1 MPAAAALTQWCS
13 AWRGMGEGEGERPSG
28 RMSSDALVAAAWAGA
43 GRTSDLSAQ
52 VPICAG
58 LARERDAGSRGAE
71 KALSVFELTGGR
83 FRTRHR
89 GKVTVVQ
96 QFSPTGGSRTTK
108 DHRPITTMTLDAS
121 LLTCVLRA
129 TSIDVT

>member
-71 KALSVFELTGGR
+71 KALSVFDLTGW
-83 FRTRHR
+83 TLSNESHR
-89 GKVTVVQ
+89 GTVTVVQ
-96 QFSPTGGSRTTK
+96 QRV
-108 DHRPITTMTLDAS
+108 
-121 LLTCVLRA
+121 LTHGW
-129 TSIDVT
+129 